1 MEQEIIYTRTGQPHM
16 IYKGSFSPIL
26 CRPDRRDAD
35 RTKLT
40 PDHKP
45 CSLYNAGSYCG
56 YCNGPEYCSSLETY
70 TPSIWGTPDWARP

>member
-35 RTKLT
+35 RTNT
-40 PDHKP
+40 
-45 CSLYNAGSYCG
+45 GI
-56 YCNGPEYCSSLETY
+56 EYREAIVRKETDLINNWPFIISSN
-70 TPSIWGTPDWARP
+70 SPDWARP